1 MKHIQTPLRVPPE
14 WPTVINDADDKQIAA
29 YLEPEIAAEIVRR
42 CNEYEALQ
50 SQLLAQEAA
59 VSDAWNA
66 EREELK
72 LRAESAEA
80 KLAEVPQLVA
90 ALKQIRTTA
99 EKQIR
104 TRLAGM
110 YGWKTETIDK
120 CVEDNELIQQLD
132 AAIAAG
138 EGRDAE
144 RS

>member
-1 MKHIQTPLRVPPE
+1 MGYEVSYHDRILHYTGFATRPRADVQ
-14 WPTVINDADDKQIAA
+14 DACLQIASEA
-29 YLEPEIAAEIVRR
+29 DQQIAD
-42 CNEYEALQ
+42 LQ

-59 VSDAWNA
+59 VADAWNA